1 MEEKILVIDDEMHIV
16 ELLKFNL
23 EVNGYI
29 VDYSL
34 DSFEGYHKAKELKP
48 NLILLDWMLPN
59 ISGIDV
65 LKKIREDEDLKDI
78 PVIMLTAKNMERD
91 KVKGLE
97 EGADDYITKP
107 FGTSEL
113 LARIRAAIRHFRGTS
128 KNQGEKQKVTFLNGK
143 LVIDYD
149 KHRVYVEE
157 QDAGLTQ
164 NEFRLLSLLGKYA
177 GKVLTY
183 DYMMKE
189 IWGPNMKGDN
199 RILRVNMANIRRKI
213 EKNPGQPQF
222 IFTEVGVGYRI
233 IETDS

>member
-65 LKKIREDEDLKDI
+65 LKKIREDEDLKDT

-107 FGTSEL
+107 FG
-113 LARIRAAIRHFRGTS
+113 I
-128 KNQGEKQKVTFLNGK
+128 K
-143 LVIDYD
+143 
-149 KHRVYVEE
+149 
-157 QDAGLTQ
+157 
-164 NEFRLLSLLGKYA
+164 
-177 GKVLTY
+177 
-183 DYMMKE
+183 
-189 IWGPNMKGDN
+189 
-199 RILRVNMANIRRKI
+199 
-213 EKNPGQPQF
+213 
-222 IFTEVGVGYRI
+222 
-233 IETDS
+233 

>member
-1 MEEKILVIDDEMHIV
+1 MNKPLILVVEDDAPVRNLITTT
-16 ELLKFNL
+16 LKLHDYRFL
-23 EVNGYI
+23 TAANGETALI
-29 VDYSL
+29 EASSHNPDI
-34 DSFEGYHKAKELKP
+34 
-48 NLILLDWMLPN
+48 ILLDLGLPDMDGMK
-59 ISGIDV
+59 I
-65 LKKIREDEDLKDI
+65 LKEVR
-78 PVIMLTAKNMERD
+78 AWSNMPIIVVSARDHEKD
-91 KVKGLE
+91 KVEALDM
-97 EGADDYITKP
+97 GADDYITKP

-149 KHRVYVEE
+149 KHRVYVEG

>member
-1 MEEKILVIDDEMHIV
+1 MQILIIEDEKRLADALGQIMQEARYQADIVYDGRDGLAYASSGDYDVIV
-16 ELLKFNL
+16 
-23 EVNGYI
+23 
-29 VDYSL
+29 L
-34 DSFEGYHKAKELKP
+34 DV
-48 NLILLDWMLPN
+48 MLPGMDGFEVVHHLRESK
-59 ISGIDV
+59 IST
-65 LKKIREDEDLKDI
+65 
-78 PVIMLTAKNMERD
+78 PVIMLTALDDVKN
-91 KVKGLE
+91 KITGLDS
-97 EGADDYITKP
+97 GADDYMTKP
-107 FGTSEL
+107 FVPEEL

-128 KNQGEKQKVTFLNGK
+128 KNQGERQKVTFLNGK

>member
-1 MEEKILVIDDEMHIV
+1 MRATVLCYNLKGTTKGRKIGLIFGF
-16 ELLKFNL
+16 L
-23 EVNGYI
+23 GYR
-29 VDYSL
+29 V
-34 DSFEGYHKAKELKP
+34 
-48 NLILLDWMLPN
+48 
-59 ISGIDV
+59 
-65 LKKIREDEDLKDI
+65 
-78 PVIMLTAKNMERD
+78 
-91 KVKGLE
+91 
-97 EGADDYITKP
+97 
-107 FGTSEL
+107 
-113 LARIRAAIRHFRGTS
+113 RH
-128 KNQGEKQKVTFLNGK
+128 
-143 LVIDYD
+143 
-149 KHRVYVEE
+149 VEE

>member
-65 LKKIREDEDLKDI
+65 LKKIREDEDLKDT

-91 KVKGLE
+91 KTEPITAEKISLFTP
-97 EGADDYITKP
+97 GASP
-107 FGTSEL
+107 
-113 LARIRAAIRHFRGTS
+113 
-128 KNQGEKQKVTFLNGK
+128 
-143 LVIDYD
+143 
-149 KHRVYVEE
+149 
-157 QDAGLTQ
+157 
-164 NEFRLLSLLGKYA
+164 LSRQTNFK
-177 GKVLTY
+177 
-183 DYMMKE
+183 
-189 IWGPNMKGDN
+189 
-199 RILRVNMANIRRKI
+199 RK
-213 EKNPGQPQF
+213 
-222 IFTEVGVGYRI
+222 
-233 IETDS
+233 